1 MTKNLSR
8 IINKNDVLKVL
19 SIFHG
24 NDVVIY
30 VYDLAFIITDKKKYY
45 KISQHTESINQKVL
59 WSRFITSFL

>member
-59 WSRFITSFL
+59 